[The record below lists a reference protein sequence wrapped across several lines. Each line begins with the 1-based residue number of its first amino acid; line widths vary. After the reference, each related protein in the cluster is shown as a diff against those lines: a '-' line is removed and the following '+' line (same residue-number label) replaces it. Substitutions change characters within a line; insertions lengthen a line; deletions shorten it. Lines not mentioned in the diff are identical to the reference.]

1 MKKVKIAN
9 DKATGPWTFAPAW
22 YHFAMQFRQ
31 NPARFIKSMFLQL
44 WSNCVSGKL
53 LMVDKVLGFSLF
65 CTQNGGSEYPK
76 MENVLREKWF

>member
-44 WSNCVSGKL
+44 LKQLCFGEA
-53 LMVDKVLGFSLF
+53 
-65 CTQNGGSEYPK
+65 THGG
-76 MENVLREKWF
+76 